1 MSASAGRVILMA
13 KGDYS
18 GSATYNALD
27 WVRYSNAA
35 WVCKENNVTNVVP
48 STTASQWQLLVADSA
63 FSNLGDLMDVSIT
76 SEQAYQF
83 LGCMIDTSTNPATIT
98 WENMSADVVYT
109 STSAKP
115 ISGAGV
121 ADALSNYYTK
131 TEIGLDEILKYKG
144 TKTANQLTASSNP
157 LLIAANRGNYYRA
170 SSSGTTTSDYV
181 QGSGRPLNTGD
192 HVAVIETSTGVYKF
206 DIINFVDISGKA
218 DKTKI
223 LKYSAMTMSSIGT
236 IGDTSVEIEIDQSL
250 DLTTDY
256 VVIPFSDPNICYTS
270 MSYDTLSG
278 ILTINFP
285 ALKQETQFCVGYQKI
300 N

>member
-13 KGDYS
+13 KGNYDS
-18 GSATYNALD
+18 SATYNALD

-83 LGCMIDTSTNPATIT
+83 LGCVIDTSTNPATIT

-131 TEIGLDEILKYKG
+131 AEIGLDEILKYKG
-144 TKTANQLTASSNP
+144 TKTANELTASSNP
-157 LLIAANRGNYYRA
+157 LLVAANRGNYYRA

-181 QGSGRPLNTGD
+181 QGNNKPLNTGD

-206 DIINFVDISGKA
+206 DILNFVDISKKA
-218 DKTKI
+218 DKTAI
-223 LKYSAMTMSSIGT
+223 LKYALGNITTGNV
-236 IGDTSVEIEIDQSL
+236 GDTSAVIQIDQDL
-250 DLTTDY
+250 DLQTDF
-256 VVIPFSDPNICYTS
+256 VAIPLADKDICYTS

-278 ILTINFP
+278 ELTINFP
-285 ALKQETQFCVGYQKI
+285 ALKEYTQLGVGFQI
-300 N
+300 VR